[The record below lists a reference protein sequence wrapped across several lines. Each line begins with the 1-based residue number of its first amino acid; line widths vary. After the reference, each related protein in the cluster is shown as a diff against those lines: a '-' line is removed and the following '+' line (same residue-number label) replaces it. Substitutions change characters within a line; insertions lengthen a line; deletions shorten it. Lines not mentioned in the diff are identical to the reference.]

1 MSWLVAADEAHRA
14 AVLAA
19 TEGLS
24 DSALGDRRLTGSVVT
39 ELAEAAV
46 TSATPFLRAPLLGAI
61 SEALVLHQSRDDV
74 CTTCKTDFP
83 CATVAALAPV

>member
-1 MSWLVAADEAHRA
+1 MSWLREADEAHGA
-14 AVLAA
+14 AVAAA

-24 DSALGDRRLTGSVVT
+24 DSGLGERRLSGQLVS

-74 CTTCKTDFP
+74 CTTCRTAFP
-83 CATVAALAPV
+83 CATVAALTPI